1 MATGLRER
9 WRINAMRTI
18 QERALDLFDAR
29 GFDAVTIEEIAAAA
43 EVSPSSVYRYFGTK
57 EGLIVADEFDNWS
70 QEAVEGILDVNDPVG
85 SLLQVVLR
93 YEATPEQAPPQ
104 TERSPWR
111 RVRYFFQEP
120 SVRMAVCA
128 QLDRASQRIAPLMA
142 TGAMTETQARVAANA
157 LVFGYFGALEQW
169 YLDGGIHPI
178 AHYVE
183 EGLRPLRR
191 IWSTPGELAAGDVDE
206 RPGGFPGGT
215 DGHPEL
221 SGLRI
226 YRRPEPEGA
235 AALVRG

>member
-18 QERALDLFDAR
+18 QEQALDLFDAR

-57 EGLIVADEFDNWS
+57 EGLVVADEFDSWS

-85 SLLQVVLR
+85 SLLNVVR
-93 YEATPEQAPPQ
+93 TYEAAPGESPQAG
-104 TERSPWR
+104 RSPWR

-128 QLDRASQRIAPLMA
+128 QLGRASQRIAPLMTA
-142 TGAMTETQARVAANA
+142 GGAMTETQARVAANA

-169 YLDGGIHPI
+169 YLDGGVHPI
-178 AHYVE
+178 ARYVE
-183 EGLRPLRR
+183 EGLLPLRR
-191 IWSTPGELAAGDVDE
+191 IWS
-206 RPGGFPGGT
+206 
-215 DGHPEL
+215 
-221 SGLRI
+221 
-226 YRRPEPEGA
+226 
-235 AALVRG
+235 

>member
-18 QERALDLFDAR
+18 QEQALDLFDAR
-29 GFDAVTIEEIAAAA
+29 GFNAVTIEEIAAAA

-57 EGLIVADEFDNWS
+57 EGLVVADEFDSWS

-85 SLLQVVLR
+85 SLLNVVR
-93 YEATPEQAPPQ
+93 TYEAAPGESPQAG
-104 TERSPWR
+104 RSPWR

-142 TGAMTETQARVAANA
+142 AGGAMTETQARVAANA

-178 AHYVE
+178 ARYVE

-191 IWSTPGELAAGDVDE
+191 IWS
-206 RPGGFPGGT
+206 GT
-215 DGHPEL
+215 
-221 SGLRI
+221 
-226 YRRPEPEGA
+226 
-235 AALVRG
+235 